1 MEAGG
6 GAFVDE
12 FEGVDGGVV
21 FGWGEEDADVALGVW
36 QQVAERFVGRFDGAA
51 GDVG

>member
-21 FGWGEEDADVALGVW
+21 LRWGEEDADVALGVGREM
-36 QQVAERFVGRFDGAA
+36 AERFVGCFDGAA